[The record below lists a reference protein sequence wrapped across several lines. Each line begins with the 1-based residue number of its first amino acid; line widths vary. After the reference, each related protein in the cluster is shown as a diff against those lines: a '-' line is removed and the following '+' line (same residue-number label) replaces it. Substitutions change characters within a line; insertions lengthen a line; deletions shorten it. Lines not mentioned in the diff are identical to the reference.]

1 MQPLIIIPTHV
12 VCSLRMEFIRS
23 KVYFELF
30 IEKKTHKE
38 WLIIFNVINVAFDQ
52 NWSLIPKLCTFQF
65 PSPLKSM
72 YVRTQ
77 KGPLI
82 LSIQLRALLNCK
94 VQITKHKF
102 IKNLTCCTLEENY
115 GSCPYLVKQ
124 DILFVNTYF
133 YSIFS
138 CLQP

>member
-12 VCSLRMEFIRS
+12 VCSLRMEFIRL

-38 WLIIFNVINVAFDQ
+38 GLIIFNVINVAFEIWPQ

-82 LSIQLRALLNCK
+82 LSFQLRALFNCK

-124 DILFVNTYF
+124 DVLFDNTCIL
-133 YSIFS
+133 
-138 CLQP
+138 LQYI